1 MDMMDDELEVLQKR
15 LLQKQLT
22 GALQEAPEDSF
33 QQVAPILGGAIDILS
48 RAGIQSADPVEIMT
62 GIKIPRAEPTQAE
75 KSVRAIMA
83 DRATKTHQKALDEMT
98 LLKSLDERRRRQ
110 MEMALKAQDAA
121 SRLALEYDKLASTEG
136 RAAADRALKQALME
150 QEQKFKTGERI
161 GGESFKKGES
171 QLDRE
176 LRLKLAKMQ
185 AASTAQKAEKAE
197 KPGMKPGDILKI
209 QEGDSVARLLPDIEN
224 TLNVNPDL
232 FDPIKGRLAELNPYN
247 ERAQSVNAQMK
258 AASQSFGRYM
268 EGGVLRAEDERK
280 YREMFPKLGDTIS
293 VAKSK
298 LAIVQRQLIAK
309 QQADLDALGKA
320 GYDISP
326 FARRQTPEVPEMI
339 TKGKPLKQTK
349 PKTVTQGGHTYILNE
364 KTGQYE

>member
-1 MDMMDDELEVLQKR
+1 MDMMDDELEVLQRR

-33 QQVAPILGGAIDILS
+33 QQVAPILGGAVDILS

-83 DRATKTHQKALDEMT
+83 DRATKTRQKALDEMT
-98 LLKSLDERRRRQ
+98 LLKSIDERRRRQ

-121 SRLALEYDKLASTEG
+121 SRLSLEYDKLASTEG

-171 QLDRE
+171 QLERE
-176 LRLKLAKMQ
+176 LRLQLAKMQ
-185 AASTAQKAEKAE
+185 AAAKAE

-224 TLNVNPDL
+224 TLNVNSDL
-232 FDPIKGRLAELNPYN
+232 FDPIKGRLSELNPYD

-258 AASQSFGRYM
+258 SASQAFGRYM

-280 YREMFPKLGDTIS
+280 YREMFPKLGDTPT

-298 LAIVQRQLIAK
+298 LAVVQRQLIAK

>member
-33 QQVAPILGGAIDILS
+33 QQVAPILGGAVDILS

-62 GIKIPRAEPTQAE
+62 GIKIPRAEPTQVE

-83 DRATKTHQKALDEMT
+83 DRATKTRQKALDEMT

-110 MEMALKAQDAA
+110 MEMGLKAQDAA

-176 LRLKLAKMQ
+176 LRLKLGKMQ
-185 AASTAQKAEKAE
+185 AAAKAQKSE
-197 KPGMKPGDILKI
+197 KPPTTEEK
-209 QEGDSVARLLPDIEN
+209 
-224 TLNVNPDL
+224 
-232 FDPIKGRLAELNPYN
+232 
-247 ERAQSVNAQMK
+247 
-258 AASQSFGRYM
+258 
-268 EGGVLRAEDERK
+268 
-280 YREMFPKLGDTIS
+280 
-293 VAKSK
+293 
-298 LAIVQRQLIAK
+298 
-309 QQADLDALGKA
+309 KA
-320 GYDISP
+320 GG
-326 FARRQTPEVPEMI
+326 FARRLEQSIQTFDNLAEQGVTFQGMKYQLQRSLPEKLSGMKDRNLLLQEQAERNFINALLRRESGASISTAEFENAEIQYFPRPNDTPEVLLQKKANRKQAFENLKAEAGNAYYMTPLVSYPKI
-339 TKGKPLKQTK
+339 DANNKLLKQAK